1 MSDKPIQELVIAP
14 VVSADSTSP
23 EAIMAR
29 DAKKLQV
36 QANTDGRFDTKLER
50 FCGGNAQT
58 LTLSSLVLVL
68 SLFLVSHL
76 VGRRR

>member
-1 MSDKPIQELVIAP
+1 MADKPIQELVAAP
-14 VVSADSTSP
+14 VVSSDASSP

-36 QANTDGRFDTKLER
+36 QANTDSTFDTKLER
-50 FCGGNAQT
+50 FCGGSTQT

-68 SLFLVSHL
+68 SLFLAAQV
-76 VGRRR
+76 VRRRR